1 MNILWYNTDMNSTL
15 KKERGNNMKELLQ
28 QVEYRFN
35 TQQQDISTLNKR
47 IDSLVEDEYKARQ
60 KAEYLCKQAYIIRQ
74 KVKRIQ
80 KLIDNN
86 VEVAQTLL
94 QEVNKELASIYVG
107 N

>member
-1 MNILWYNTDMNSTL
+1 
-15 KKERGNNMKELLQ
+15 MKELLQ
-28 QVEYRFN
+28 QIEYRFN
-35 TQQQDISTLNKR
+35 KQQQDISTLSTR
-47 IDSLVEDEYKARQ
+47 IDSLVADEYKARQ
-60 KAEYLCKQAYIIRQ
+60 KTEDLCKQAYIIRQ

-94 QEVNKELASIYVG
+94 QEVNKELASMYVG